1 MPNVTGIFVS
11 SRHSLHQENL
21 EIWYRQFTCYR
32 NSWDASL
39 SCCFLW
45 IIFCFLPGI
54 AVSWYFSSF
63 WSLFLSYCSRAAL
76 CFMSFGLWTVEL
88 SGLGDELPVIQAWL
102 LSWYIYICTYRYTN
116 LKTFFHCKLLFFV
129 FILLLVSLL
138 TCWAILLNVHFFNLY

>member
-102 LSWYIYICTYRYTN
+102 LSWYIYIYVHIDTLIWKR
-116 LKTFFHCKLLFFV
+116 FFTVSYSLSLFFY
-129 FILLLVSLL
+129 SS
-138 TCWAILLNVHFFNLY
+138 HF